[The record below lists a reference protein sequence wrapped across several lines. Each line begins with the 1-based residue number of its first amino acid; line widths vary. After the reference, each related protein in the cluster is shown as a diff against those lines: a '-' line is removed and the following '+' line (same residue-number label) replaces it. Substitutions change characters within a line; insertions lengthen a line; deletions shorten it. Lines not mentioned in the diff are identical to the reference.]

1 MTWNLPRKVPV
12 FDETELARRLHKKS
26 YIMEI
31 KTCSCGIIYS
41 KEAWDALPLLGVTD
55 LGDGARITMKNC
67 KCGQTIGELG
77 E

>member
-12 FDETELARRLHKKS
+12 FDETELARELQYPRN
-26 YIMEI
+26 M
-31 KTCSCGIIYS
+31 KTCSCGISYS

-67 KCGQTIGELG
+67 KCGQTIGEL
-77 E
+77 EE